1 MANPKTL
8 ARLAARIQ
16 ERAAHCLAH
25 EIKDPRAGFV
35 TITRVEV
42 SEDLSHARL
51 FYSVLGT
58 EGERSKVEHML
69 KSASGFIQR
78 QVVSVLAMRRAPR
91 LSWRYDD
98 SIEHQAK
105 VDAAI
110 REALE
115 RDRVINPHAH
125 AETPATEPIVA
136 DDLVL
141 ESEINTFLDEQAQAD
156 GEEPPPPPRHG
167 GKRKH

>member
-8 ARLAARIQ
+8 ARLASRIQ

-42 SEDLSHARL
+42 SSDLSHAKL
-51 FYSVLGT
+51 YYSVLGT

-69 KSASGFIQR
+69 QSASGFIQR
-78 QVVSVLAMRRAPR
+78 QVTGVLSMRRAPR
-91 LSWRYDD
+91 LTWRYDD
-98 SIEHQAK
+98 SIEHQAT

-110 REALE
+110 RDAIE
-115 RDRVINPHAH
+115 RDRRINPLAH
-125 AETPATEPIVA
+125 AEVPEPEPIV
-136 DDLVL
+136 DEKLVL
-141 ESEINTFLDEQAQAD
+141 QSEINDFLDEQAEEEGD
-156 GEEPPPPPRHG
+156 EPPPPARHG
-167 GKRKH
+167 GKSH